1 MNSSTCRTTMKNS
14 TPHAI
19 STLKRNITMP
29 TPPSCPMRLITTNMV
44 AKNQPQPHDMSMYSL
59 CSFHCV
65 HILIPSSKNVDT
77 RQALATIGNIC
88 LPFLDTCERVFHCL
102 LKIWCL
108 RISSK
113 TQKIF
118 RWPTHQIGLVFSP
131 GQPFILLRH
140 FEGWSLCEKLLKSW

>member
-88 LPFLDTCERVFHCL
+88 LPFLDTCKRMFYCL
-102 LKIWCL
+102 SKKDVYKFQVKRKKFSGDQLTKSAL
-108 RISSK
+108 SSA
-113 TQKIF
+113 QDNHSF
-118 RWPTHQIGLVFSP
+118 
-131 GQPFILLRH
+131 
-140 FEGWSLCEKLLKSW
+140 C